1 MENKSLR
8 KGINWMKVAPYFFIA
23 PAVIYIICVTII
35 PMIMALPISFTN
47 WSALSPR
54 KKFVGIANYK
64 TLVHDKDFWSSM
76 LVMAKFFIYVPLVM
90 AAGLGAALLLNT
102 KTRGTKF
109 FRVLFY
115 APVITSTVA
124 AAILFEWFFQPTY
137 GLFNAILEFFHLPV
151 SGWIYDAKSAVGSV
165 IFFKVW
171 KGFGA
176 CMLIYLAGLQDIG
189 GEIKEASYVDGASS
203 WLSFWHI
210 TFPLLKP
217 SHTYLLLTNIIGVF
231 MIFQETYMLKG
242 PINST
247 RTVVNYI
254 YEKGFESFKM
264 GYASAMSFVLFL
276 IIMVVTIIQQRASKL
291 ELT

>member
-1 MENKSLR
+1 
-8 KGINWMKVAPYFFIA
+8 MKVAPYFLIA
-23 PAVIYIICVTII
+23 PAVIYIICVTKI
-35 PMIMALPISFTN
+35 PMIMALPISVTN

-54 KKFVGIANYK
+54 KKFVGLANYK
-64 TLVHDKDFWSSM
+64 TLIHDKDFWSSM

-102 KTRGTKF
+102 KTPGTKF

-137 GLFNAILEFFHLPV
+137 GLFNAILKFFHLPV

-176 CMLIYLAGLQDIG
+176 CMLIYLAGLQDVG

-203 WLSFWHI
+203 WQSFWHI

-231 MIFQETYMLKG
+231 MIFQETYMLEG
-242 PINST
+242 PLNST

-291 ELT
+291 DLT